1 MRSLD
6 SLIRLHKWQ
15 LEEKRRALGALQ
27 GLRAD
32 LTRQADEL
40 EREVLREQDTAAHS
54 TEAGWTY
61 SGYARA
67 VIRRRENL
75 RRSIAEVDKKIDTAT
90 DEVRVAHREM
100 RKYETAEE
108 RAQQRADA
116 EEARRDQIELD
127 EIASNQQRQR
137 R

>member
-1 MRSLD
+1 M
-6 SLIRLHKWQ
+6 
-15 LEEKRRALGALQ
+15 
-27 GLRAD
+27 
-32 LTRQADEL
+32 
-40 EREVLREQDTAAHS
+40 VREQHTAAHS

-75 RRSIAEVDKKIDTAT
+75 RRSVAVVDEQIDSAA
-90 DEVRVAHREM
+90 DEVRAAHREM

-108 RAQQRADA
+108 RAQQCAAA

-127 EIASNQQRQR
+127 EIASTQ
-137 R
+137 